1 MQKSPLIKLFISAAW
16 LAVSSWMFAAPAP
29 IQRGQLK
36 HGAPVQTA
44 QKPEPVKEAAAPAKA
59 APSTVS
65 PAKPAPQ
72 KALPAKPAPQK
83 VLPAKKLAPQKVAPA
98 KKLAPQKVAPAKKPV
113 PPKPAPPKPE
123 PPSAEPA
130 KPAPPPPPAP
140 AKGVSCTP
148 MAPYRGAIAVD
159 ADTGRILFSDNMR
172 RLGYPASVT
181 KLMTFLL
188 VLEDIQAGLY
198 GPNDR
203 AEASA
208 LAASMEASEVDIR
221 PGQSMTV
228 EDLLLAIMVKS
239 ANDAAEVLAEH
250 SALRHRRRRGAQT
263 ANVPPA
269 ELCAEFVE
277 RMNRR
282 ARELGM
288 RDTRYASPNGLPPP
302 RGTKRGFD
310 VSTAADLVE
319 LGKVV
324 VRMPKALSYTK
335 RPWCKVAD
343 GSGKPLLLAAHNYFL
358 PGTKDKDGL
367 GAPVPGCDGLKTGY
381 TAASGSSI
389 ILTASRNGRR
399 VIVVVLG
406 SAGRHNR
413 ERAAGAI
420 LRDALDAVC
429 IW

>member
-1 MQKSPLIKLFISAAW
+1 
-16 LAVSSWMFAAPAP
+16 
-29 IQRGQLK
+29 
-36 HGAPVQTA
+36 
-44 QKPEPVKEAAAPAKA
+44 
-59 APSTVS
+59 
-65 PAKPAPQ
+65 
-72 KALPAKPAPQK
+72 
-83 VLPAKKLAPQKVAPA
+83 
-98 KKLAPQKVAPAKKPV
+98 
-113 PPKPAPPKPE
+113 
-123 PPSAEPA
+123 
-130 KPAPPPPPAP
+130 
-140 AKGVSCTP
+140 
-148 MAPYRGAIAVD
+148 MAPYRGAIAID
-159 ADTGRILFSDNMR
+159 ADTGRVLFSDNMR
-172 RLGYPASVT
+172 RLAYPASVT

-188 VLEDIQAGLY
+188 VLEDMQAGLY

-203 AEASA
+203 AEASER
-208 LAASMEASEVDIR
+208 AASMEPSKVDLR
-221 PGQSMTV
+221 PGQSMTID
-228 EDLLLAIMVKS
+228 DLLLCIMVKS

-250 SALRHRRRRGAQT
+250 SALRHRRRRGAPT

-302 RGTKRGFD
+302 GGSKRGFD

-335 RPWCKVAD
+335 HPWCKVTD

-389 ILTASRNGRR
+389 MLTASRNGRR

-413 ERAAGAI
+413 EKAAGAI
-420 LRDALDAVC
+420 LRDALDAIC

>member
-1 MQKSPLIKLFISAAW
+1 M
-16 LAVSSWMFAAPAP
+16 
-29 IQRGQLK
+29 
-36 HGAPVQTA
+36 
-44 QKPEPVKEAAAPAKA
+44 
-59 APSTVS
+59 
-65 PAKPAPQ
+65 KPAS
-72 KALPAKPAPQK
+72 AKT
-83 VLPAKKLAPQKVAPA
+83 
-98 KKLAPQKVAPAKKPV
+98 
-113 PPKPAPPKPE
+113 
-123 PPSAEPA
+123 
-130 KPAPPPPPAP
+130 PPPAP
-140 AKGVSCTP
+140 AASYGP
-148 MAPYRGAIAVD
+148 RAPYRGAIAVD
-159 ADTGRILFSDNMR
+159 ADTGRVLFADNMR
-172 RLGYPASVT
+172 TPGYPASVT

-188 VLEDIQAGLY
+188 VLEDVQAGLY
-198 GPNDR
+198 RLDDR
-203 AEASA
+203 AVASP
-208 LAASMEASEVDIR
+208 LAASMEPSSVGLR
-221 PGQSMTV
+221 PGQSMTIH
-228 EDLLLAIMVKS
+228 DLLLSIMVKS
-239 ANDAAEVLAEH
+239 ANDAAETLAEH
-250 SALRHRRRRGAQT
+250 AALAHLRRRGA
-263 ANVPPA
+263 PPQDVSPA
-269 ELCAEFVE
+269 DLCAAFVA

-282 ARELGM
+282 AQELGM

-302 RGTKRGFD
+302 GGSKRGFD

-335 RPWCKVAD
+335 RPWCKVTD

-413 ERAAGAI
+413 EKAAGAI
-420 LRDALDAVC
+420 LRDALDAIC

>member
-1 MQKSPLIKLFISAAW
+1 MQKSALIKLCLAAAW

-36 HGAPVQTA
+36 RGAPVQTA
-44 QKPEPVKEAAAPAKA
+44 QKPEPVKEAAAPVKA
-59 APSTVS
+59 APVKATLPKVS
-65 PAKPAPQ
+65 PTKPAPQ
-72 KALPAKPAPQK
+72 KPAPQK
-83 VLPAKKLAPQKVAPA
+83 VLPARKLAPPKAV
-98 KKLAPQKVAPAKKPV
+98 PAKKPA
-113 PPKPAPPKPE
+113 PPKPAPPKPA
-123 PPSAEPA
+123 PPSVEPA

-140 AKGVSCTP
+140 ARGVSCAP
-148 MAPYRGAIAVD
+148 LAPYRGARAVD
-159 ADTGRILFSDNMR
+159 ADTGRVLLSDNMR
-172 RLGYPASVT
+172 RLAYPASVT

-188 VLEDIQAGLY
+188 VLEDMQAGLY

-203 AEASA
+203 AEASER
-208 LAASMEASEVDIR
+208 AASMEPSKVDLR
-221 PGQSMTV
+221 PGQSMTID
-228 EDLLLAIMVKS
+228 DLLLCIMVKS

-250 SALRHRRRRGAQT
+250 SALRHRRRRGAPT
-263 ANVPPA
+263 VNVPPA
-269 ELCAEFVE
+269 DLCAEFVE

-302 RGTKRGFD
+302 GGSKRGFD

-335 RPWCKVAD
+335 RPWCKVTD

-389 ILTASRNGRR
+389 MLTASRNGRR

-413 ERAAGAI
+413 EKAAGAI
-420 LRDALDAVC
+420 LRDALDAIC

>member
-1 MQKSPLIKLFISAAW
+1 MQKSALIKLCFSAAW
-16 LAVSSWMFAAPAP
+16 LIVSSWMFAAPAP

-36 HGAPVQTA
+36 RGAPVQTA
-44 QKPEPVKEAAAPAKA
+44 HKPEPVKEAAAPVKA
-59 APSTVS
+59 APVKAAPAKVS
-65 PAKPAPQ
+65 PTKPAP
-72 KALPAKPAPQK
+72 PK
-83 VLPAKKLAPQKVAPA
+83 VLPARKLAPPKAAPA
-98 KKLAPQKVAPAKKPV
+98 K
-113 PPKPAPPKPE
+113 KPAPPKPLPPKPA

-130 KPAPPPPPAP
+130 KPTPPPPPAP
-140 AKGVSCTP
+140 ARGVSCAP

-159 ADTGRILFSDNMR
+159 ADTGRVLFSDNMH
-172 RLGYPASVT
+172 RLAYPASVT

-198 GPNDR
+198 GPSDR

-208 LAASMEASEVDIR
+208 LAASMEPSKVDIR

-228 EDLLLAIMVKS
+228 EDLLLSIMVKS

-250 SALRHRRRRGAQT
+250 SALRHRRRRGAPT

-302 RGTKRGFD
+302 SGSKRGFD
-310 VSTAADLVE
+310 MSTAADLVE

-335 RPWCKVAD
+335 RPWCKVTD

-389 ILTASRNGRR
+389 MLTASRNGRR

-413 ERAAGAI
+413 EKAAGAI
-420 LRDALDAVC
+420 LRDALDAIC

>member
-1 MQKSPLIKLFISAAW
+1 MQKSALIKLCLAAAW

-36 HGAPVQTA
+36 RGAPVQTA
-44 QKPEPVKEAAAPAKA
+44 QKPEPVKEAAAPVKA
-59 APSTVS
+59 APVKATLPKVS
-65 PAKPAPQ
+65 PTKPAPQ
-72 KALPAKPAPQK
+72 KPAPQK
-83 VLPAKKLAPQKVAPA
+83 VLPARKLAPPKAV
-98 KKLAPQKVAPAKKPV
+98 PAKKPA
-113 PPKPAPPKPE
+113 PPKPAPPKPA
-123 PPSAEPA
+123 PPSVEPA

-140 AKGVSCTP
+140 ARGVSCAP

-159 ADTGRILFSDNMR
+159 ADTGRVLFSDNMR
-172 RLGYPASVT
+172 RLAYPASVT

-188 VLEDIQAGLY
+188 VLEDMQAGLY

-203 AEASA
+203 AEASER
-208 LAASMEASEVDIR
+208 AASMEPSKVDLR
-221 PGQSMTV
+221 PGQSMTID
-228 EDLLLAIMVKS
+228 DLLLCIMVKS

-250 SALRHRRRRGAQT
+250 SALRHRRRRGAPT
-263 ANVPPA
+263 VNVPPA
-269 ELCAEFVE
+269 DLCAEFVE

-302 RGTKRGFD
+302 GGSKRGFD

-335 RPWCKVAD
+335 RPWCKVTD

-389 ILTASRNGRR
+389 MLTASRNGRR

-413 ERAAGAI
+413 EKAAGAI
-420 LRDALDAVC
+420 LRDALDAIC

>member
-1 MQKSPLIKLFISAAW
+1 MQKSAFFKLCFSVAW
-16 LAVSSWMFAAPAP
+16 LAVSSWMLAAPAP

-36 HGAPVQTA
+36 RGAPAQTA
-44 QKPEPVKEAAAPAKA
+44 QKPEPVKAAAAPVKA
-59 APSTVS
+59 APSKVS
-65 PAKPAPQ
+65 
-72 KALPAKPAPQK
+72 PAKPAPQK
-83 VLPAKKLAPQKVAPA
+83 VLPARKLTPTKATPA
-98 KKLAPQKVAPAKKPV
+98 KKTAPPKPL
-113 PPKPAPPKPE
+113 PPKPAPP
-123 PPSAEPA
+123 SAEPG

-140 AKGVSCTP
+140 ARGVACAP
-148 MAPYRGAIAVD
+148 MVPYRGAIAVD
-159 ADTGRILFSDNMR
+159 ADTGRVLFSDNMR
-172 RLGYPASVT
+172 RLACPASVT

-188 VLEDIQAGLY
+188 VLEDMQSGLY

-208 LAASMEASEVDIR
+208 LAASMEPSKVDLR
-221 PGQSMTV
+221 PGQLMTID
-228 EDLLLAIMVKS
+228 DLLLSIMVKS
-239 ANDAAEVLAEH
+239 ANDAAEVLAEY
-250 SALRHRRRRGAQT
+250 SALQHRRRRGAPT

-302 RGTKRGFD
+302 SGSKRGFD

-319 LGKVV
+319 LGKVL

-335 RPWCKVAD
+335 RPWCKVTD
-343 GSGKPLLLAAHNYFL
+343 GSGKPMLLAAHNYFL
-358 PGTKDKDGL
+358 PGTSDSKKL
-367 GAPVPGCDGLKTGY
+367 CTPVPGCDGLKTGF
-381 TAASGSSI
+381 TAASGNSI
-389 ILTASRNGRR
+389 MLTASRNGRR

-413 ERAAGAI
+413 EKAAGAI
-420 LRDALDAVC
+420 LRDALDAIC

>member
-1 MQKSPLIKLFISAAW
+1 MQKSALIKLCLAAAW

-36 HGAPVQTA
+36 RGAPVQTA
-44 QKPEPVKEAAAPAKA
+44 QKPEPVKEAAAPVKA
-59 APSTVS
+59 TPPKVS
-65 PAKPAPQ
+65 PTKPAPQ
-72 KALPAKPAPQK
+72 KPALQK
-83 VLPAKKLAPQKVAPA
+83 VLPARKLAPPKAVPA
-98 KKLAPQKVAPAKKPV
+98 K
-113 PPKPAPPKPE
+113 KPAPPKPLPPKPA

-140 AKGVSCTP
+140 ARGVSCAP
-148 MAPYRGAIAVD
+148 MAPYRGAIAID
-159 ADTGRILFSDNMR
+159 ADTGRVLFSDNMR
-172 RLGYPASVT
+172 RLAYPASVT

-188 VLEDIQAGLY
+188 VLEDMQAGLY

-203 AEASA
+203 AVASER
-208 LAASMEASEVDIR
+208 AASMEPSKVDLR
-221 PGQSMTV
+221 PGQSMTID
-228 EDLLLAIMVKS
+228 DLLLCIMVKS

-250 SALRHRRRRGAQT
+250 SALRHRRRRGAPT
-263 ANVPPA
+263 VNVPPA
-269 ELCAEFVE
+269 DLCAEFVE

-302 RGTKRGFD
+302 GGSKRGFD

-335 RPWCKVAD
+335 RPWCKVTD

-389 ILTASRNGRR
+389 MLTASRNGRR

-413 ERAAGAI
+413 EKAAGAI
-420 LRDALDAVC
+420 LRDALDAIC

>member
-1 MQKSPLIKLFISAAW
+1 MQKSALIKLCLAAAW

-36 HGAPVQTA
+36 RGAPVQTA
-44 QKPEPVKEAAAPAKA
+44 QKPEPVKEAAAPVKA
-59 APSTVS
+59 APVKATLPKVS
-65 PAKPAPQ
+65 PTKPAPQ
-72 KALPAKPAPQK
+72 KPAPQK
-83 VLPAKKLAPQKVAPA
+83 VLPARKLAPPKA
-98 KKLAPQKVAPAKKPV
+98 APAKKPAPPKPL
-113 PPKPAPPKPE
+113 PPKPAPP
-123 PPSAEPA
+123 SVEPA

-140 AKGVSCTP
+140 ARGVSCAP
-148 MAPYRGAIAVD
+148 LAPYRGAIAVD
-159 ADTGRILFSDNMR
+159 ADTGRVLFSDNMR
-172 RLGYPASVT
+172 RLAYPASVT

-188 VLEDIQAGLY
+188 VLEDMQAGLY

-203 AEASA
+203 AEASER
-208 LAASMEASEVDIR
+208 AASMEPSKVDLR
-221 PGQSMTV
+221 PGQSMTID
-228 EDLLLAIMVKS
+228 DLLLCIMVKS

-250 SALRHRRRRGAQT
+250 SALRHRRRRGAPT
-263 ANVPPA
+263 VNVPPA
-269 ELCAEFVE
+269 DLCAEFVE

-302 RGTKRGFD
+302 GGSKRGFD

-335 RPWCKVAD
+335 RPWCKVTD